1 MMKIKFFRKKDTK
14 VDERYSRFEEVYN
27 DDAFRGC
34 RIIRDKETGVNYL
47 HVLYTEA
54 NGGGLTVLVDKNG
67 KPIVT

>member
-1 MMKIKFFRKKDTK
+1 MGILSIFKKRDISEHEK
-14 VDERYSRFEEVYN
+14 YSRFEEVYN

-47 HVLYTEA
+47 HVLYTEN